1 MKPEDQRRSDV
12 RYTVIPRVL
21 IFLTRGDDILLLLG
35 APDKKLW
42 AGKYNGLGGHIEPG
56 ETPYRAAVREVEE
69 EAGLVVET
77 LTLRAVVHATLP
89 EPPGVIFFVFVGDA
103 PDRELRASAEGT
115 PEWIAQSKLDDLPL
129 VEDLPQLLPR
139 VLSPGPV
146 VFAHYA
152 FTETGLQITFD

>member
-1 MKPEDQRRSDV
+1 MRPEDQRSTDV

-21 IFLTRGDDILLLLG
+21 IFLTRGEEILLLLG

-56 ETPYRAAVREVEE
+56 ETPYQAAVREVQE
-69 EAGLVVET
+69 EAGLTVAV

-89 EPPGVIFFVFVGDA
+89 EPPGVIFFVFVGEA
-103 PDRELRASAEGT
+103 PAGEPRPSAEGI
-115 PEWIAQSKLDDLPL
+115 PEWVSLSSLYALPL

-139 VLSPGPV
+139 VLSSGPTI
-146 VFAHYA
+146 FAHYA
-152 FTETGLQITFD
+152 FTEAGLHITFA

>member
-1 MKPEDQRRSDV
+1 MQPEDQRSTDV

-21 IFLTRGDDILLLLG
+21 VFLTRGDQILLLLG

-56 ETPYRAAVREVEE
+56 ETPYQAAVREVQE
-69 EAGLVVET
+69 EAGLIVEA

-89 EPPGVIFFVFVGDA
+89 EPPGVIFFVFVGNMPA
-103 PDRELRASAEGT
+103 GEPRSSVEGT
-115 PEWIAQSKLDDLPL
+115 PEWVAQSALDTLPL

-139 VLSPGPV
+139 VLTPGPV

-152 FTETGLQITFD
+152 FTEAGLQITFA